1 MIATAVVQRSPDDN
15 PPRSF
20 GAGKLSVRSTSTNT
34 HAATSQDSHLGLS
47 TRSANFAVS
56 QATDLS
62 ASRVALLVASCL
74 SCVEQVVTFLN
85 ANCRLHAGD
94 YSRFDK
100 GMTTAVNYTF
110 IVLAVLVFV
119 LYGIRSCVLLL
130 RKQLTEYRRAAA
142 AADAAAAQ
150 RARREKEAREQA
162 TRDAKAAAPTIAF
175 VVLELTGKVLHIT
188 TLSPLHTVDELKQA
202 VAVATGGQ
210 VEQMQLV
217 LKQKLL
223 DDERMTLGECGVV
236 MGSTVSLAIKSAGIE
251 EAVPLQGQP

>member
-119 LYGIRSCVLLL
+119 VVFVLLL

>member
-20 GAGKLSVRSTSTNT
+20 GAGKLSVRRPSTNT

-119 LYGIRSCVLLL
+119 VVFVLLL